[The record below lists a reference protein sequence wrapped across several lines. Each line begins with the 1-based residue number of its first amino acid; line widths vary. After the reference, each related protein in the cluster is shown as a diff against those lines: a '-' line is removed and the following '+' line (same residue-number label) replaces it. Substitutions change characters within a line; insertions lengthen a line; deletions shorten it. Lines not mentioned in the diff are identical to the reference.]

1 MKRYMIS
8 LKKVKIL
15 LALAGLTLFSITT
28 VAFPS
33 EPSSAQQHKL
43 VKPEWWVMPKG
54 YPEGF
59 HGWGRID
66 SIGEN
71 EIVINDIKYSLSL
84 YVNYHTPTDLAF
96 ATKDL
101 FVPGVLAGFLLN
113 SRNEILSL
121 WMITRKE

>member
-1 MKRYMIS
+1 MKRNMKS
-8 LKKVKIL
+8 LKKVKVL
-15 LALAGLTLFSITT
+15 LALTGLTLFLITT
-28 VAFPS
+28 AVFPS
-33 EPSSAQQHKL
+33 KPASAQQDNL

-66 SIGEN
+66 SIGED

-101 FVPGVLAGFLLN
+101 FIPGVLAGFLLN

-121 WMITRKE
+121 WMITGK